1 MLLSLFLILFF
12 FLLLS
17 LSLSFSRSLSLSLSL
32 SLTLSYSLSF
42 SLFLAFSCSL
52 SCSVLLPFPPTPPP
66 FSLSFFLCLFIF
78 FLLSSFPPS
87 MKKKV
92 ERLEDYS
99 NVSICIFRSY
109 WYIGVCVSI
118 WACMCSHWKTDQRI
132 DFFTHFT
139 CFAICSAFTQPFSWN
154 MWMQNREKWE
164 DPKLVSNSTVDIGC
178 PTSQADSL
186 RRFHGGKR
194 ICGGKLH

>member
-42 SLFLAFSCSL
+42 SLSFLLFLALCLAPSS
-52 SCSVLLPFPPTPPP
+52 FPPPPP

-132 DFFTHFT
+132 EFFTHFT

-186 RRFHGGKR
+186 KRFHGGKR